1 MIPRVVLALG
11 TGHENAVKRHV
22 LARRLGVTDRKMRRM
37 IELARQEGWLILNDG
52 DGAGYYLANNLDA
65 LEKHYRV
72 ERARALKTLYTLKST
87 RAILKAN
94 GRKV

>member
-1 MIPRVVLALG
+1 MISKSDVPMRNTASPLSRQIEEILLDRIQRGIYPAGSQLPREIDLCADFSVSRPTV
-11 TGHENAVKRHV
+11 
-22 LARRLGVTDRKMRRM
+22 RK
-37 IELARQEGWLILNDG
+37 A
-52 DGAGYYLANNLDA
+52 LDA